1 MFYSLTLKNNML
13 FHLSLC
19 QSETTRK
26 KSSTYSPGGS
36 GGLRKIIKKNESD
49 EHIATNR
56 GGWQD
61 GTDRTEE
68 DEKDCCAQSHR
79 EQFHPEG

>member
-1 MFYSLTLKNNML
+1 M
-13 FHLSLC
+13 
-19 QSETTRK
+19 
-26 KSSTYSPGGS
+26 
-36 GGLRKIIKKNESD
+36 RKIIKKNESD